1 MFLHRPSTKTFST
14 YNCQGYQYVC
24 VCFLDGQVL
33 HARFDNMPRIN
44 NNILHC
50 WISNIL
56 VRISTTMVNLTDFA
70 E

>member
-1 MFLHRPSTKTFST
+1 MIL
-14 YNCQGYQYVC
+14 CVYV
-24 VCFLDGQVL
+24 LDGQVL

-50 WISNIL
+50 WIPKY
-56 VRISTTMVNLTDFA
+56 ISTDFGHNGKPTKFT